1 MYAEPIAYPL
11 NPDLGFITQHHT
23 FPRGRRE
30 NVTYTS
36 HLRALASPAVHMN
49 GCALRAPMV
58 LTVGA
63 PPHLQEA
70 FKINAF
76 EPCTGNIPR
85 ALMRVALTMGLPKL
99 IVGE

>member
-1 MYAEPIAYPL
+1 MYLRVTSQAPL
-11 NPDLGFITQHHT
+11 SVSLFLSY
-23 FPRGRRE
+23 R
-30 NVTYTS
+30 
-36 HLRALASPAVHMN
+36 
-49 GCALRAPMV
+49 V